1 MHKNNKHQN
10 QSSSLKGWQGNGLR
24 EGYMG
29 ELDCFC
35 EVLFIKLSGNYRGA
49 ITKKNHYME
58 LTVVPKLKI
67 STVREQVTV

>member
-35 EVLFIKLSGNYRGA
+35 EFLFIKLSGNYRGA
-49 ITKKNHYME
+49 IKNRYME

-67 STVREQVTV
+67 SIVREQVTV